1 MPKLLFVSR
10 QTLSEHKKVHKLK
23 ASNEDDVLEKALTK
37 FFGLDDIKDVI
48 SVFQRRHLICAGLAS
63 SETESELD
71 PQILDALRQ
80 AIFEDTRAKLLKDWR
95 VNIDAD
101 VALQFLSISLQPK
114 PADQET

>member
-48 SVFQRRHLICAGLAS
+48 SVF
-63 SETESELD
+63 
-71 PQILDALRQ
+71 
-80 AIFEDTRAKLLKDWR
+80 
-95 VNIDAD
+95 
-101 VALQFLSISLQPK
+101 
-114 PADQET
+114 